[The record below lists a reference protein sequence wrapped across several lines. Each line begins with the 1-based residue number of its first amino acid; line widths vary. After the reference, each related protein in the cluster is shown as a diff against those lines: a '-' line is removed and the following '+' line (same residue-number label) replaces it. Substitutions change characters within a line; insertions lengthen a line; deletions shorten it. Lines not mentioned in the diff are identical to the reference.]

1 MMYIRYKVK
10 KRHVFFEK
18 NVNVSR
24 SSSFEG
30 YNKLA
35 EKSVFDGHMGY
46 GSYMGSNCF
55 IKANIGK
62 YTCISSNVIS
72 VIGKHPTKEWVSL
85 HPAFFSDR
93 KQCGMTYVKEN
104 RFNEFTET
112 TIIGNDVWIGH
123 SALILEGVKIGDG
136 AIVGAGAVVTK
147 DVPPYSIVVGVPA
160 KVIKYR
166 FSENEIAKL
175 SELKWWDQSVEWIK
189 ENVDKFCDIRN
200 FMN

>member
-1 MMYIRYKVK
+1 
-10 KRHVFFEK
+10 
-18 NVNVSR
+18 
-24 SSSFEG
+24 
-30 YNKLA
+30 
-35 EKSVFDGHMGY
+35 
-46 GSYMGSNCF
+46 
-55 IKANIGK
+55 
-62 YTCISSNVIS
+62 
-72 VIGKHPTKEWVSL
+72 
-85 HPAFFSDR
+85 R